1 MATVTFTLHGETYS
15 ISRDDVLRVARTT
28 APDPIA
34 AAGYYVE
41 IEGRQF
47 PPTQLVHL
55 AARTRRRPHSH
66 NSRSILARLGFDA
79 HPSRESPRL
88 NRPARET
95 TQSVTS
101 AVLADWRHKLL
112 RILDRMDDRP
122 ASLGP
127 AARISRLTE
136 GKRVPRTIAAHMRV
150 VLEHRNASEYE
161 SAQATDAQAQ
171 AVRGSWNAVVEWART
186 QRIEVPD

>member
-1 MATVTFTLHGETYS
+1 VTVTFTLHGETYS
-15 ISRDDVLRVARTT
+15 ISRDDVLRVARTA

-47 PPTQLVHL
+47 PPPQVVHL
-55 AARTRRRPHSH
+55 AARTRTRPHSQ
-66 NSRSILARLGFDA
+66 NSRSILARLGFTPRSA
-79 HPSRESPRL
+79 GESPPS
-88 NRPARET
+88 NRQPRQT
-95 TQSVTS
+95 TEGVTS
-101 AVLADWRHKLL
+101 AVLGDWRRKLL
-112 RILDRMDDRP
+112 RILERLGGRD

-136 GKRVPRTIAAHMRV
+136 NKQVPRTIAAHMRV

-161 SAQATDAQAQ
+161 NAQATGAQAQ
-171 AVRGSWNAVVEWART
+171 AVESSWNVVMEWAKT
-186 QRIEVPD
+186 QGIDVPA